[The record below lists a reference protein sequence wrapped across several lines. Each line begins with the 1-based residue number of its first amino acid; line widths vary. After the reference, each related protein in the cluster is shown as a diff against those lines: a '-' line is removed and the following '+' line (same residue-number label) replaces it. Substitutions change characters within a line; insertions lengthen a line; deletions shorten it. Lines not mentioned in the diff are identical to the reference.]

1 MKITIGKL
9 RTLIREAMITSLEPN
24 MKVII
29 DHDGRNLN
37 INILEAGKSKA
48 HGPGFILLQRIQVEG
63 GTIWEVVNSG
73 AKKGIGPLLYDIS
86 MEYVVGRIGDL
97 GITPDTSMVSGEA
110 QGIWDFYLNQ
120 RPDVESEPL
129 PENFIHVADRPE
141 SLRNYYYKIGTP
153 TLDKLEGENLIEYRT

>member
-1 MKITIGKL
+1 
-9 RTLIREAMITSLEPN
+9 
-24 MKVII
+24 
-29 DHDGRNLN
+29 
-37 INILEAGKSKA
+37 
-48 HGPGFILLQRIQVEG
+48 
-63 GTIWEVVNSG
+63 
-73 AKKGIGPLLYDIS
+73 

-120 RPDVESEPL
+120 RSDVESEPL
-129 PENFIHVADRPE
+129 PENFIHAADRPE